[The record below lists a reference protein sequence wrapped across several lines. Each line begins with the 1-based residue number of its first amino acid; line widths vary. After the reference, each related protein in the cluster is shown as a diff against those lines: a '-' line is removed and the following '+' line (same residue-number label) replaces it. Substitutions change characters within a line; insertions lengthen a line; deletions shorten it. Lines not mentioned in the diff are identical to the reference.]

1 MIGLT
6 PHRVK
11 KLMDIEFAMGL
22 MVPYSV
28 DKAYFGKGRSGFAPD
43 FKQVCTNVVMQRDWR
58 RGSC

>member
-1 MIGLT
+1 MIRLT
-6 PHRVK
+6 LHHVK

-28 DKAYFGKGRSGFAPD
+28 NKAYFGKGRSGFAPD
-43 FKQVCTNVVMQRDWR
+43 LKQAYTNVVTQREQK